1 MRVPIVSDL
10 ADAIMGKPKVQPE
23 DMYLPANLP
32 EIDFSQYN
40 TPEFHEE
47 QNRRAELN
55 IKVDSKDAMIKYV
68 KESSLSLRCKNAW
81 MGIIETYYDRN
92 ILLSDLTGKKV
103 NQGRIS
109 TDEKVQIAYWRAKID
124 VMGSVRC
131 NSWKSDRLNPV
142 FTTIEQ
148 LVLTQI
154 WFRLSRTKGPDRES
168 ILSRRVDIQYN
179 AMQAISQRMR
189 GGNE

>member
-55 IKVDSKDAMIKYV
+55 IKVDSKEAMKQYV

-81 MGIIETYYDRN
+81 LGIIETYYDRN

-131 NSWKSDRLNPV
+131 NSRPYHIPSRCI
-142 FTTIEQ
+142 FSSIA
-148 LVLTQI
+148 
-154 WFRLSRTKGPDRES
+154 SRTKLYIFIFRDSRTFIS
-168 ILSRRVDIQYN
+168 LSKSSVLRYVATCIEYD
-179 AMQAISQRMR
+179 
-189 GGNE
+189 

>member
-1 MRVPIVSDL
+1 MKIPFVSTI
-10 ADAIMGKPKVQPE
+10 ADAILGKPKTIPD
-23 DMYLPANLP
+23 DMYLPAQLP

-55 IKVDSKDAMIKYV
+55 MKVDSKEAMIKFV

-81 MGIIETYYDRN
+81 LGIIETYYDRN

-109 TDEKVQIAYWRAKID
+109 TDEQVQIAYWRAKID
-124 VMGSVRC
+124 VVGTVRC
-131 NSWKSDRLNPV
+131 NSWKSDRLNPT
-142 FTTIEQ
+142 FTVIEQ
-148 LVLTQI
+148 LVLTQV
-154 WFRLSRTKGPDRES
+154 WYRLKRTKGPDRES
-168 ILSRRVDIQYN
+168 IISRRVDIQYN
-179 AMQAISQRMR
+179 AMQAISQKMR
-189 GGNE
+189 GE